1 MVVRM
6 RHGAENRDAVA
17 HGHRLD
23 LIMCHVERGDAELGV
38 EKLELGPHL
47 DAEIGVEIGERLIH
61 QEAGRLAYDRTA
73 HRDPLPLS
81 ARQRRRLAVKEA
93 LDA

>member
-6 RHGAENRDAVA
+6 RYRAEDGDAVA

-23 LIMCHVERGDAELGV
+23 LIVRHVERGDAELGI

-47 DAEIGVEIGERLIH
+47 DAEVGVEI
-61 QEAGRLAYDRTA
+61 
-73 HRDPLPLS
+73 
-81 ARQRRRLAVKEA
+81 
-93 LDA
+93 